1 MIHKFYLLLVLS
13 LFFISVKEEKVNI
26 IKRPSVLFGDDGS
39 SSTRRQLASKSQFLS
54 VPAHYSQGLSAK
66 QDLAEPKMW
75 EERWETSHH
84 GSLQVQEQ
92 HHVEGVGQNHA
103 EGTLEGCVFNEAC
116 HEPKLGPRS

>member
-54 VPAHYSQGLSAK
+54 VPAHYS
-66 QDLAEPKMW
+66 
-75 EERWETSHH
+75 
-84 GSLQVQEQ
+84 
-92 HHVEGVGQNHA
+92 
-103 EGTLEGCVFNEAC
+103 
-116 HEPKLGPRS
+116 